1 MQVYFADEAFGV
13 IPYSSFPAFRLL
25 CEQLGFQTKWN
36 EAESTL
42 HLLPGLTGKTV
53 CLAQGGSRDS
63 LSFEKKRVEEQ
74 EILTDVKNFLASSGI
89 HCIMSDE
96 ARTSTQTD
104 LYIQLTVSHEPHVDV
119 PQLIVIYDDWNVKTR
134 KLARFLFKEFECS
147 GIPCMSKTRVE
158 ADLTNSF
165 LDIQCRILDENQQTE
180 WATFRSRL
188 AVSLA
193 SSILRYFQDREKISI
208 LSCLS
213 PKIIYHFLELVVNP
227 EREQQEVQD
236 EYRLATNRL
245 QAEVYFDYSIHVS
258 ASEKQPHLIIGNLS
272 IKNTGTEDLYNPVIY
287 LRVTP
292 PESIKLRGQIL
303 PPQMTESLSI
313 QSAMGKRG
321 WKYLE
326 EDWFQKVHEQ
336 GEYWIGPIDP
346 IRIGSQEVEI
356 LNFQLSVTKPAEGN
370 QVMVEGF
377 VFFQEKQIHFPS
389 NNRIIFSYL
398 SHNTVPNHEVSK
410 EM

>member
-1 MQVYFADEAFGV
+1 MQVYFADEAFGA

-25 CEQLGFQTKWN
+25 CEQLGFQTEWN

-53 CLAQGGSRDS
+53 YLVSGRSRDS
-63 LSFEKKRVEEQ
+63 LPNEKKKLEEQ

-89 HCIMSDE
+89 HCILSDE
-96 ARTSTQTD
+96 EPTTQTD
-104 LYIQLTVSHEPHVDV
+104 LYIQLAFSQETQIDV
-119 PQLIVIYDDWNVKTR
+119 PQMIVIYDDWNVKTR
-134 KLARFLFKEFECS
+134 KLARFLFKEFENF
-147 GIPCMSKTRVE
+147 GIPCISRTRVE
-158 ADLTNSF
+158 TTLTNSL
-165 LDIQCRILDENQQTE
+165 LDIQCRCPEENQQTE
-180 WATFRSRL
+180 WATFRSRV
-188 AVSLA
+188 AVCLA
-193 SSILRYFQDREKISI
+193 SSILRYFQEREKISI

-213 PKIIYHFLELVVNP
+213 PKITSHFLQRVVNS
-227 EREQQEVQD
+227 ERNQQAVQD
-236 EYRLATNRL
+236 EYRSETNRL

-258 ASEKQPHLIIGNLS
+258 SSEKQTHLIIGNLS
-272 IKNTGTEDLYNPVIY
+272 IKNTGTEDLYNPVIL
-287 LRVTP
+287 LRVSP
-292 PESIKLRGQIL
+292 PDSIKLRGQIL

-313 QSAMGKRG
+313 QSSRGKRG

-336 GEYWIGPIDP
+336 GEYWIGPINP
-346 IRIGSQEVEI
+346 IRIGSQEVET

-398 SHNTVPNHEVSK
+398 SSLNTVQDHEETK